1 MKISLTKNEVT
12 LLKGILQGEVEYY
25 NEEIETNPNEYTYRD
40 YFMVKGLL
48 KKVKDQET
56 KDFYKKVTKK
66 INSRKVE

>member
-12 LLKGILQGEVEYY
+12 LLKVILQGEVETRY
-25 NEEIETNPNEYTYRD
+25 EDVEINPNEYTYSN